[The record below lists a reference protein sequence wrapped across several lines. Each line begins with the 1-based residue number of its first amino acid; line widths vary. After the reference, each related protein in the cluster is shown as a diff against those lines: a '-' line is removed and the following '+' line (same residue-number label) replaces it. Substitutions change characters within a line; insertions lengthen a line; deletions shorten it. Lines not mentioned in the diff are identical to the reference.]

1 MRLFLHRALWAT
13 PGKVLTENTPESKLG
28 LRAEICCVCLTNV
41 GEFALQT
48 ALPSDTQNARSEAPE
63 RRFWSRGSARCAL
76 GAPEAAHG
84 ARARRPAAHRKAVTH
99 RGLGTRGGRE
109 PVAQD
114 TRRLLRPPHPR
125 VEGARRAPPPSCPRA
140 LRPAGLAWL
149 LVPST
154 FSTLNSGTPSPA
166 SPILVPARAPSMTVF
181 RVLTTWFK
189 T

>member
-13 PGKVLTENTPESKLG
+13 PGKVLTENTPESKPS

-114 TRRLLRPPHPR
+114 TRRRLRPRPPRGRRPTRPATLVPSGPAPRGPRLASPVHLLHPEFR
-125 VEGARRAPPPSCPRA
+125 DALASFSHPCPCPRA
-140 LRPAGLAWL
+140 LDD
-149 LVPST
+149 S
-154 FSTLNSGTPSPA
+154 FSGA
-166 SPILVPARAPSMTVF
+166 HDVV
-181 RVLTTWFK
+181 
-189 T
+189 